1 MPADENAL
9 SASIKL
15 KKVKKYDV
23 KSINLCSFILDFG
36 LKLRYFCQ
44 ILNLVN
50 YRELSIIF
58 AEIIDNSITKKT
70 AKLSIIDNDNFR

>member
-23 KSINLCSFILDFG
+23 KSINLWSFILEFG
-36 LKLRYFCQ
+36 FGFFQ
-44 ILNLVN
+44 I
-50 YRELSIIF
+50 
-58 AEIIDNSITKKT
+58 
-70 AKLSIIDNDNFR
+70 